1 MKKLG
6 ANLLK
11 FIFAVIIL
19 FSVSL
24 YVLVS
29 SNNEEASSTLKLF
42 SLYNSIPY
50 LNEEAKEV
58 AMVYEASYDVIDSYT
73 GTITAYG
80 PDCIGCVSGLTS
92 TGYKV
97 GEIVNGVVQSTTITY
112 TDKQYGKV
120 RILAAAP
127 AKFPYGTI
135 IRVTG
140 TRTKGEIIGIVLDTG
155 GAMRDAWRNGEI
167 LIDLLFPSEHSQ
179 EIYDFGKQRN
189 ATFEVLRYGY

>member
-1 MKKLG
+1 MAKTGVK
-6 ANLLK
+6 LLK
-11 FIFAVIIL
+11 FIFATLIL
-19 FSVSL
+19 CSVSL

-29 SNNEEASSTLKLF
+29 PNNEEASSTLKV
-42 SLYNSIPY
+42 SSGYNSVPY
-50 LNEEAKEV
+50 LNDEAREV
-58 AMVYEASYDVIDSYT
+58 AIAYVASYDAIDTYT

-80 PDCIGCVSGLTS
+80 PDCVGCVSGLTS

-97 GEIVNGVVQSTTITY
+97 GEVVNGVVQSTTITY
-112 TDKQYGKV
+112 NDPQYGKV

-127 AKFPYGTI
+127 SKFPYGTI

-140 TRTKGEIIGIVLDTG
+140 TRTKGEILGIVLDTG

-179 EIYDFGKQRN
+179 EIYDFGRQRN
-189 ATFEVLRYGY
+189 VTFEVLRYGF